1 MRWQMQTAKQK
12 LSEVVDAA
20 MREGPQFI
28 TRHGKDVAVVVS
40 IDEYRKLRG
49 EDDFKA
55 FLLSGPS
62 LDDLDL
68 TRSQDPPRDVD
79 FGV

>member
-20 MREGPQFI
+20 LRDGPQFI

-40 IDEYRKLRG
+40 IDEYRKLHG
-49 EDDFKA
+49 KDDFKEY
-55 FLLSGPS
+55 LLSGPPYF
-62 LDDLDL
+62 DDLPL
-68 TRSQDPPRDVD
+68 ERSQEVSRTIDL
-79 FGV
+79 

>member
-12 LSEVVDAA
+12 LSEVVDRAIDD
-20 MREGPQFI
+20 GPQFI

-55 FLLSGPS
+55 FLLSGPPYF
-62 LDDLDL
+62 DDLPLERSKAPARPVDL
-68 TRSQDPPRDVD
+68 A
-79 FGV
+79 